1 MERGLSIVAPLT
13 GRRTLA
19 RTGARLHRM
28 RCPALRSSGGRVREV
43 RVPDGRHTARSAVV
57 LDHVAVGV
65 STLDDG
71 WELFGGLLGGAWAYG
86 GHSPGFWWGQLQ
98 FSTGPKVE
106 LLTPTGGPDAAFLER
121 FLAARGPGFHHLNFL
136 VPAIEVTLG
145 KLEALAVE
153 PVGVRVQDPR
163 WKEAFLRPGD
173 AFGTVIQVAE
183 QAGPPLSSAP
193 PAGLGEQGP
202 SCSLTAVEL
211 PVGDIDDAM
220 RVFHEALE
228 GEVRSRHD
236 TAGGP
241 TVELGWRN
249 GARLRL
255 VQEAAAGDGRPRSG
269 AGIAHLEFSRDRGTF
284 GPADLDK
291 AAVLSHRLGVS
302 VQLG

>member
-1 MERGLSIVAPLT
+1 
-13 GRRTLA
+13 
-19 RTGARLHRM
+19 
-28 RCPALRSSGGRVREV
+28 VRDSE
-43 RVPDGRHTARSAVV
+43 HAARSAVV
-57 LDHVAVGV
+57 LDHVAVGA
-65 STLDDG
+65 SALGDG

-86 GHSPGFWWGQLQ
+86 GHSPGFWWGQLE
-98 FSTGPKVE
+98 FAAGPKVE
-106 LLTPTGGPDAAFLER
+106 LLTPTGGADAAFLER
-121 FLAARGPGFHHLNFL
+121 FLAARGPGYHHLNFL

-145 KLEALAVE
+145 KLEALGVE

-202 SCSLTAVEL
+202 TCSLAAVEL
-211 PVGDIDDAM
+211 IVRDIDAAM
-220 RVFHEALE
+220 RLFHDALE
-228 GEVRSRHD
+228 GEVSGRHD
-236 TAGGP
+236 AARGP
-241 TVELGWRN
+241 AVELGWAN

-255 VQEAAAGDGRPRSG
+255 VQDVAAGDDSPRSG
-269 AGIAHLEFSRDRGTF
+269 AGIAHLEFSRDQGTF

-291 AAVLSHRLGVS
+291 AAALSQRLGVS